1 MGRTAG
7 VLTSMIGTQAWLM
20 LLLGLGIG
28 ALVAALLALY
38 LGLKKLG
45 TRLQQQD
52 AQQLERMQL
61 LKTEVLTYQQGSIR
75 MGEELTTLRDQLK
88 RMEDKQMR
96 IDQHDPQSLPYNQAA
111 RLVGLGASVE
121 DLTQSCGLSKAEA
134 ELVAK
139 LHAARK
145 P

>member
-1 MGRTAG
+1 
-7 VLTSMIGTQAWLM
+7 MIGTQAWLM

-145 P
+145 T

>member
-1 MGRTAG
+1 
-7 VLTSMIGTQAWLM
+7 MIGSGAWLM
-20 LLLGLGIG
+20 LVVGLGLGIFLA
-28 ALVAALLALY
+28 ALVALY
-38 LGLKKLG
+38 LQLKRLG
-45 TRLQQQD
+45 SKVDQQD
-52 AQQLERMQL
+52 TQQLERIQQ
-61 LKTEVLTYQQGSIR
+61 LKTDVLTYQQGSIR
-75 MGEELTTLRDQLK
+75 MGEELVALRDQLK

-96 IDQHDPQSLPYNQAA
+96 IEQTDPQSLPYNQAA

>member
-1 MGRTAG
+1 
-7 VLTSMIGTQAWLM
+7 M
-20 LLLGLGIG
+20 LLLGLGLGVI
-28 ALVAALLALY
+28 VAVLLAQY
-38 LGLKKLG
+38 LGLK
-45 TRLQQQD
+45 RLAARVQQQD
-52 AQQLERMQL
+52 LQQAERVQQLR
-61 LKTEVLTYQQGSIR
+61 TEVLTYQQGSIR
-75 MGEELTTLRDQLK
+75 MGEELVALRDQLK
-88 RMEDKQMR
+88 RIEDKQMR
-96 IDQHDPQSLPYNQAA
+96 LEQHDPQSLPYNQAA

>member
-1 MGRTAG
+1 MIDAG
-7 VLTSMIGTQAWLM
+7 ALLM
-20 LLLGLGIG
+20 LFVGLGLG

-38 LGLKKLG
+38 LANRRLARQLRALDETHGQ
-45 TRLQQQD
+45 RLQQ
-52 AQQLERMQL
+52 
-61 LKTEVLTYQQGSIR
+61 LKSEVNTFQQGSIR
-75 MGEELTTLRDQLK
+75 IGEDLVALREQFK
-88 RMEDKQMR
+88 RMEDKQQR
-96 IDQHDPQSLPYNQAA
+96 IEQHDPQSLPYNQAA

>member
-1 MGRTAG
+1 
-7 VLTSMIGTQAWLM
+7 MIGTQAWLM

-28 ALVAALLALY
+28 ALVAALLASY

>member
-1 MGRTAG
+1 MIDAG
-7 VLTSMIGTQAWLM
+7 ALLM
-20 LLLGLGIG
+20 LFVGLGLG
-28 ALVAALLALY
+28 ALVAALVALY
-38 LGLKKLG
+38 MANRRVARQLQALDDRHSQ
-45 TRLQQQD
+45 RLQQ
-52 AQQLERMQL
+52 
-61 LKTEVLTYQQGSIR
+61 LKSEVNTFQQGSIR
-75 MGEELTTLRDQLK
+75 MGEDLIALREQFK
-88 RMEDKQMR
+88 RMEDKQQR
-96 IDQHDPQSLPYNQAA
+96 IEQHDPQSLPYNQAA

>member
-1 MGRTAG
+1 MTNSG
-7 VLTSMIGTQAWLM
+7 AWLI
-20 LLLGLGIG
+20 LLLGLGLGI
-28 ALVAALLALY
+28 LLAIFVAVY
-38 LGLKKLG
+38 LQLKRLDS
-45 TRLQQQD
+45 RLQQQE
-52 AQQLERMQL
+52 AQQLDRVQQFRA
-61 LKTEVLTYQQGSIR
+61 EVLAYQQGSIR
-75 MGEELTTLRDQLK
+75 MGEELVALRDQLK

-96 IDQHDPQSLPYNQAA
+96 IEQQDPQSLPYNQAA

>member
-1 MGRTAG
+1 
-7 VLTSMIGTQAWLM
+7 MIGTQAWLM

-52 AQQLERMQL
+52 AQQLERMQR